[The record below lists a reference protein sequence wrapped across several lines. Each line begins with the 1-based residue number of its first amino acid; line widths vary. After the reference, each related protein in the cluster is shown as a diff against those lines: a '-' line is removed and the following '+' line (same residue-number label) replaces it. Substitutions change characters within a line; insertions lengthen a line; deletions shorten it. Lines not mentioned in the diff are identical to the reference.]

1 MFSYNAASTGV
12 HDSSSRSHAILR
24 IYIQRDA
31 DRVSSGLSVGA
42 AHEGVLTLVDLA
54 GSEHR
59 IDSMH
64 HSADRRKEGAGINA
78 SLMALK
84 ECIRARAAGHN
95 ASHQYRKSKLTMAL
109 KASFLSP
116 SARTL
121 IIATVSPASKD
132 TEHTLNTLRHACI
145 MDGQQDLEAAGVPS
159 AIKETRFVTGGT
171 VEREECGEVDVTDV
185 ARKNMA
191 VKKATG
197 KDASARTSNGN
208 EVQLLESQQP
218 ETTERQ
224 IAKNR
229 RASERRMFSKLSAE
243 QKVLLT
249 AAREKLGSVQRQ
261 HERLRRCK
269 VEDVVEGDAVG
280 LGAGVKK
287 TALDPSPDIQFS
299 RYGGSGVQSHS
310 IPSSSHVKQ
319 DPSAVDREKEME
331 REKEKDKEK
340 DKEREKEKDKE
351 KEREKQ
357 SRQDKK
363 NLFTKLRSSV
373 YSSAE
378 GVSEAL
384 LKRQLVTLMKLNGF
398 SALEIN
404 TEIPP
409 CESDDLLDPSPLLSP
424 SPAPSHGS
432 NPRAFN
438 QSRAL
443 ENDECLSN
451 SEAAD
456 IQTAPSR
463 SSIRPGRRQS
473 KALVTDD
480 GNRGQGEPTVTSSR
494 PTKIGSIS
502 SINSINDIFVATDSD
517 STAYTS
523 ALQRSSDALRDDVRD
538 NDASQKKRLA
548 AANAAAAVESL
559 ALTRKSRQEQA
570 KSVRDKLDADKRAA
584 LLKKLGRSCD
594 VAPKAAC
601 SPRPRTGTGG
611 GEDSLDAVCAS
622 EVSQVVSAF
631 TDGNT
636 STIPV
641 RLVHKEAHGHPATL
655 DKSRV
660 MDPLMRERER
670 GAGQEGR
677 EGDQFRIS
685 TPHSSTG
692 GQERERRAIGILRSV
707 PLAAL
712 NALNAGTGTRA
723 GAWAGAA
730 SPRGQAMSSGS
741 RTPTV
746 IVMKGQPVQYFA
758 GDEVEQRVK
767 ALQMR
772 GQSSGSAGH
781 SHSSS
786 GDRFNDYHEQSRG
799 RGSDVSYR
807 ESTSA
812 QSTRPDPYAGDNLG
826 QRNRE
831 AISTNFNDV
840 SNHEVNTRPEIAR
853 RMSNPQYDVRDNDH
867 HYQQQQQQQQQ
878 RRTDQYSNDGNDP
891 LNHSQSRLHVRQQQ
905 QQQHSRSLLRHP
917 DPDPF
922 NSQAQGAPRQ
932 RLSIQEQHKLE
943 YDQNE
948 AYRQAQ
954 QQQQRHLQ
962 EQEQQQQ
969 LIKEQEQ
976 EQSRLQQHHQS
987 QRASDLDSPLVR
999 HLRSNPSAQR
1009 HVGAAAAPWAN
1020 ELTWDRDMENDS

>member
-1 MFSYNAASTGV
+1 MLSPDVASTGV

-24 IYIQRDA
+24 IYIQRD
-31 DRVSSGLSVGA
+31 VNHLGGYSSIGA
-42 AHEGVLTLVDLA
+42 VHEGVLTLVDLA

-84 ECIRARAAGHN
+84 ECIRARAAGLN

-109 KASFLSP
+109 KASFLAP

-145 MDGQQDLEAAGVPS
+145 MDGQQDIEAS
-159 AIKETRFVTGGT
+159 STIKETRFVTGGT
-171 VEREECGEVDVTDV
+171 IEREECGEVDVTDV

-191 VKKATG
+191 VKKITG

-229 RASERRMFSKLSAE
+229 RASERRMFSKLSPE
-243 QKVLLT
+243 QKILLT

-269 VEDVVEGDAVG
+269 VEVVEGNAVG
-280 LGAGVKK
+280 LGAGVKM
-287 TALDPSPDIQFS
+287 TALEPSPDIQFS
-299 RYGGSGVQSHS
+299 RYGGSGVQSHG
-310 IPSSSHVKQ
+310 ILSSSHVKQ
-319 DPSAVDREKEME
+319 DARAVEKEG
-331 REKEKDKEK
+331 EKEK
-340 DKEREKEKDKE
+340 
-351 KEREKQ
+351 Q
-357 SRQDKK
+357 ARQDKK

-384 LKRQLVTLMKLNGF
+384 LRRQLVTLMKLNGF
-398 SALEIN
+398 TALEIS
-404 TEIPP
+404 TAIPP
-409 CESDDLLDPSPLLSP
+409 CEADDLLEPSP
-424 SPAPSHGS
+424 SPSPIPSQGS
-432 NPRAFN
+432 YPRAFN

-451 SEAAD
+451 AEAAEM
-456 IQTAPSR
+456 QTVASK
-463 SSIRPGRRQS
+463 SIRSGRRQS
-473 KALVTDD
+473 KLRVTDD
-480 GNRGQGEPTVTSSR
+480 ENRGLGEAIDTSSR
-494 PTKIGSIS
+494 PSKIGSIS
-502 SINSINDIFVATDSD
+502 SINSINDTFVATDSD
-517 STAYTS
+517 GTTYNSV
-523 ALQRSSDALRDDVRD
+523 LQRTSNPFNEDIRD
-538 NDASQKKRLA
+538 NEASHKKRVA
-548 AANAAAAVESL
+548 AANAAAAVESS

-594 VAPKAAC
+594 VAPKATY
-601 SPRPRTGTGG
+601 SPRPRTGGAAG
-611 GEDSLDAVCAS
+611 AGDGEDSLDAVCAS
-622 EVSQVVSAF
+622 EVSQVASAF

-636 STIPV
+636 LTIPA
-641 RLVHKEAHGHPATL
+641 LTVHKESPGHPATL
-655 DKSRV
+655 DKNRV
-660 MDPLMRERER
+660 TDALMRERER
-670 GAGQEGR
+670 EREKVVGQKGR
-677 EGDQFRIS
+677 GVDRSRIS
-685 TPHSSTG
+685 TPHTSNC
-692 GQERERRAIGILRSV
+692 GQEYERRGSGILRSV
-707 PLAAL
+707 PLSAL
-712 NALNAGTGTRA
+712 NALNAGTGT
-723 GAWAGAA
+723 GVGAA

-758 GDEVEQRVK
+758 GNEVEQQVK

-772 GQSSGSAGH
+772 GQSSGSTGQ

-786 GDRFNDYHEQSRG
+786 GDRFNDYHEQARG
-799 RGSDVSYR
+799 RGLDVTYR
-807 ESTSA
+807 ESSSA
-812 QSTRPDPYAGDNLG
+812 QSNRPDSYAGENLG
-826 QRNRE
+826 RRNRE
-831 AISTNFNDV
+831 AITTNHNDV
-840 SNHEVNTRPEIAR
+840 GNHEFNARPDIAR
-853 RMSNPQYDVRDNDH
+853 RMSKTQYDMRDNDH
-867 HYQQQQQQQQQ
+867 YYQQHQ

-891 LNHSQSRLHVRQQQ
+891 LNHSQSRQQQRQQQ
-905 QQQHSRSLLRHP
+905 QQQQQLSRSLPRHT
-917 DPDPF
+917 DPDPVY
-922 NSQAQGAPRQ
+922 SQAQGAHTQGQGAPRQ

-954 QQQQRHLQ
+954 QQQQQRHLQ
-962 EQEQQQQ
+962 EQQQQQ
-969 LIKEQEQ
+969 LIRDQEQ
-976 EQSRLQQHHQS
+976 EQSRLQQQHQS
-987 QRASDLDSPLVR
+987 RRASDLFSPLVR

-1020 ELTWDRDMENDS
+1020 ELTWDRDMENDTYL